1 MLIDIGRRYERLLF
15 LSAPLTLLSIL
26 LLYLVSASQ
35 LQDEQL
41 KKKCYSVTI
50 DIFQNNLS
58 SLQIEWV
65 NAQPITEK
73 PYWGSAY
80 KYKLQTTLL
89 NQDYKCYKLLESK
102 VDSLY
107 RLSPTDLITSLKQ
120 EFEDSASRPL
130 TYLGIE
136 VPDKASFDLFGTSIK
151 ISLPTLIQVLQFTLA
166 PILIIWLSSLYS
178 TRYRETILISKT
190 KNIELVF
197 PHSINAYLNNDVATP
212 RKYTPGFDK
221 AKKFVLSLYTAY
233 RVILLS
239 VYVLPPAASYLIG
252 LFVLSLYDEISY
264 LVLIEGTLVVLFT
277 FAVIALEF
285 SPWHRNKIFP
295 LYNAGNISNCS
306 Y

>member
-1 MLIDIGRRYERLLF
+1 M
-15 LSAPLTLLSIL
+15 
-26 LLYLVSASQ
+26 
-35 LQDEQL
+35 
-41 KKKCYSVTI
+41 
-50 DIFQNNLS
+50 
-58 SLQIEWV
+58 
-65 NAQPITEK
+65 
-73 PYWGSAY
+73 
-80 KYKLQTTLL
+80 
-89 NQDYKCYKLLESK
+89 
-102 VDSLY
+102 
-107 RLSPTDLITSLKQ
+107 
-120 EFEDSASRPL
+120 
-130 TYLGIE
+130 
-136 VPDKASFDLFGTSIK
+136 
-151 ISLPTLIQVLQFTLA
+151 
-166 PILIIWLSSLYS
+166 
-178 TRYRETILISKT
+178 
-190 KNIELVF
+190 VF

>member
-35 LQDEQL
+35 LQDGQL

-130 TYLGIE
+130 T
-136 VPDKASFDLFGTSIK
+136 
-151 ISLPTLIQVLQFTLA
+151 
-166 PILIIWLSSLYS
+166 
-178 TRYRETILISKT
+178 
-190 KNIELVF
+190 
-197 PHSINAYLNNDVATP
+197 
-212 RKYTPGFDK
+212 
-221 AKKFVLSLYTAY
+221 
-233 RVILLS
+233 
-239 VYVLPPAASYLIG
+239 
-252 LFVLSLYDEISY
+252 
-264 LVLIEGTLVVLFT
+264 
-277 FAVIALEF
+277 
-285 SPWHRNKIFP
+285 
-295 LYNAGNISNCS
+295 
-306 Y
+306 